1 MALTTKSASGSVAT
15 FTVPGEPDATSML
28 CASPTFFSLLWRWS
42 ADSSD
47 AMDTIFGRQRR
58 ACSNARSTFPPAA
71 RLTTEKRSGNAS
83 TIFSVLLPMEP
94 VEPRMAMRFMGD
106 TDYGNARLRLDAGEI
121 SAQTGQVENHPHR
134 QG

>member
-1 MALTTKSASGSVAT
+1 MALTTKSASGWVAT
-15 FTVPGEPDATSML
+15 FTVPGEPCTTSIA
-28 CASPTFFSLLWRWS
+28 CPSPTFFSLSCRWS
-42 ADSSD
+42 AESAD
-47 AMDTIFGRQRR
+47 AMETILGCHRR

-71 RLTTEKRSGNAS
+71 RLTTEKRSGKAS

-94 VEPRMAMRFMGD
+94 VEPRMAMRFMMD
-106 TDYGNARLRLDAGEI
+106 SDYGNARLRLDAGEI